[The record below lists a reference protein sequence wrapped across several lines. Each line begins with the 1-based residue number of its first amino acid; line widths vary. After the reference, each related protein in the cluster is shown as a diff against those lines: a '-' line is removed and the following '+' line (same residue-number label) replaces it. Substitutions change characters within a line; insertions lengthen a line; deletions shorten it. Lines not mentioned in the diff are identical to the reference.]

1 MRQRNPLDPALFYAK
16 QLTLLGA
23 GSSPKIECAPEEL
36 RFNLRRNLEYILDLM
51 ALKRLN
57 LEPLI
62 SHSISYACMRDAYE
76 LARMRSKDLIAA
88 VFEWKH
94 A

>member
-1 MRQRNPLDPALFYAK
+1 
-16 QLTLLGA
+16 LGA
-23 GSSPKIECAPEEL
+23 GSSPKIECEPEGI

-51 ALKRLN
+51 QSERLN

-62 SHSISYACMRDAYE
+62 SHSIPYARMRDVYE
-76 LARMRSKDLIAA
+76 LARMRSKELIAA

-94 A
+94 V